1 MNDAE
6 RFIRGL
12 SICLCLSATAF
23 AQEPSP
29 ELRVGGQLYLHS
41 VGLPKEAQVCERYIP
56 GYRSLFDPLYD
67 SWKERHKELM
77 DRAQQLM
84 REAAEKEGRQFE
96 PIVAEVTDN
105 AAATL
110 ARAHLGVLLVPAAR
124 SAQNDLARSR
134 QLAPRG
140 LPPEVA
146 WPDQC

>member
-1 MNDAE
+1 MNEAM
-6 RFIRGL
+6 RFIPGL

-29 ELRVGGQLYLHS
+29 ELRVDGQLYLHS

-56 GYRSLFDPLYD
+56 GYRNLFDPLYD

-84 REAAEKEGRQFE
+84 REAAQKEGRQFE

-110 ARAHLGVLLVPAAR
+110 ARAPEDVIWESCLFRLLALRKTTSPGAG
-124 SAQNDLARSR
+124 S
-134 QLAPRG
+134 
-140 LPPEVA
+140 
-146 WPDQC
+146 WPLEDYRPK